1 MANYGN
7 LHLYQ
12 ESLGGSLGQGM
23 ANYGYHQIHG
33 MFEFYLAC
41 SIEYMEGTLACF
53 FEVSSY
59 PFINRCDTLKKRK
72 EKWVWINITLFRV
85 FPYALDFLTRY
96 LHRIHTCNDFAWF
109 PFSIFHFLI
118 FRLIG
123 MNPRSRFIMET
134 LTRQRQHGPDRKNEP

>member
-59 PFINRCDTLKKRK
+59 PFINRCDTLKKKKRN
-72 EKWVWINITLFRV
+72 ECELTLLF
-85 FPYALDFLTRY
+85 FESF
-96 LHRIHTCNDFAWF
+96 HT
-109 PFSIFHFLI
+109 L
-118 FRLIG
+118 
-123 MNPRSRFIMET
+123 
-134 LTRQRQHGPDRKNEP
+134 